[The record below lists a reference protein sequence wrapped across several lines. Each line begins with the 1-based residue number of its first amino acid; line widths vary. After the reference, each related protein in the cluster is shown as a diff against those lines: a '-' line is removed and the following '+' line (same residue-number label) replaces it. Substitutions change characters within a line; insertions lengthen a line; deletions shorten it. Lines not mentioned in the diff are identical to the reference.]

1 MTLTEIRQALSEM
14 GVRPSRQ
21 LGQNF
26 LHDKNVAARIVELC
40 RIREGDSVVEIGP
53 GLGALTRGLLE
64 ARPGRLLL
72 LERDH
77 RFAAFLRERFPSA
90 ELIEGDAMKTL
101 ASGMR
106 TDSLLP
112 GDATPPSRFRDEGV
126 AAPDG
131 VPLGIG
137 RFSLAVGD
145 FTFVGNL
152 PYSVA
157 SPLIVRLAEP
167 DLRPQRMVFTI
178 QLEVAER
185 LAARADTKDYGLLTL
200 LVAPFYKVEIA
211 RRIPTSVFW
220 PAPEVKSATVV
231 LTRHAGF
238 PFPTLDEEARFGR
251 IVRRAFQQRRK
262 TLGAVFGDELPD
274 PALRPRRPA
283 ELDLEAWARATA
295 ISFADRTDPEADP
308 SDEIFEIVDKDD
320 RVVGRVP
327 RRRVHAEHL
336 LHRAVHVFV
345 KNSQGEILLQRRSPL
360 KDMAPNTWDSA
371 AAGHL
376 AVGESYDACARR
388 EIVEE
393 LGTSVPLTPVRK
405 YDACEALGWEFI
417 HLYEARAEGP
427 FRFPPAEISELR
439 WWEPS
444 AVDTAIEKKSA
455 DFAASFRHLWI
466 RFRSAQVAA

>member
-1 MTLTEIRQALSEM
+1 
-14 GVRPSRQ
+14 
-21 LGQNF
+21 
-26 LHDKNVAARIVELC
+26 
-40 RIREGDSVVEIGP
+40 
-53 GLGALTRGLLE
+53 
-64 ARPGRLLL
+64 
-72 LERDH
+72 
-77 RFAAFLRERFPSA
+77 
-90 ELIEGDAMKTL
+90 
-101 ASGMR
+101 
-106 TDSLLP
+106 
-112 GDATPPSRFRDEGV
+112 
-126 AAPDG
+126 
-131 VPLGIG
+131 
-137 RFSLAVGD
+137 
-145 FTFVGNL
+145 
-152 PYSVA
+152 
-157 SPLIVRLAEP
+157 
-167 DLRPQRMVFTI
+167 MVFTI